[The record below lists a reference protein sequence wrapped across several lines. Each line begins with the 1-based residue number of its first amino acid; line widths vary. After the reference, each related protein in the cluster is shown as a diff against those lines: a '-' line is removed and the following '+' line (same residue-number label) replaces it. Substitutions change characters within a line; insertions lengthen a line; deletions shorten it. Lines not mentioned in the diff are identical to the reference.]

1 VTRRPPW
8 GGVGVAL
15 PCVDAYGT
23 GSPVVEVARAADE
36 AGLDHVWVPDHLL
49 FHRPVLESLMTLAV
63 VAGATERVRLGT
75 AILNPVL
82 RSTTWLAKQLSTL
95 AVLAPERLLLG
106 VGLGGEYELEF
117 RAAGVDK
124 RERGRRLD
132 EALTLLPGL
141 LGGAAVDHDGLQRV
155 DVAGFAPAC
164 DTLPPILVG
173 GRSEAAL
180 RRAARFGDAW
190 LPMWMDPDA
199 IAEARA
205 QLGEQAAAHGRPAPG
220 VALVAFVNVCEDRER
235 GRAQAK
241 ELTERQYGMPFER
254 VERWTAV
261 GDVDEVTAWLARYR
275 DAGVDGFSLAI
286 ADPDQLVQVQ
296 RIAEVRT
303 RLQAS

>member
-1 VTRRPPW
+1 VTHRPPW

-15 PCVDAYGT
+15 PCIDAYGA
-23 GSPVVEVARAADE
+23 GSPVVAVARAAED

-106 VGLGGEYELEF
+106 VGLGGEYEPEF

-132 EALTLLPGL
+132 EALTLLPAL
-141 LGGAAVDHDGLQRV
+141 LGGAAVEHDGLQRV
-155 DVAGFAPAC
+155 DVTGFAPAC
-164 DTLPPILVG
+164 DTPPPILVG

-190 LPMWMDPDA
+190 LPMWMDPNA
-199 IAEARA
+199 IAEAKA
-205 QLGEQAAAHGRPAPG
+205 SLGEQAAAHGRPAPG
-220 VALVAFVNVCEDRER
+220 VTLVAFVNVCEDRER
-235 GRAQAK
+235 GLAQAK
-241 ELTERQYGMPFER
+241 ELTERQYGLPFER

-261 GDVDEVTAWLARYR
+261 GDVEEVTAWLARYR
-275 DAGVDGFSLAI
+275 EAGVDGFSLAI
-286 ADPDQLVQVQ
+286 ADPDQLVQVK
-296 RIAEVRT
+296 RIADVRA
-303 RLQAS
+303 RLEAS